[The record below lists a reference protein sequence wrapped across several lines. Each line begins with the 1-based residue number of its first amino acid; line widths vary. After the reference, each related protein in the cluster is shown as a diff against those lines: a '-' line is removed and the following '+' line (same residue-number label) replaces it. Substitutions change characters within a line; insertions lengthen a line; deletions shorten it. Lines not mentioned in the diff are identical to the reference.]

1 MVLLPVQ
8 ESLPQRKCRRLLL
21 LVSRMA
27 SFFVVLAAPF
37 SEAAEPEAEP
47 RQPADAFQVRLKNEK
62 TVDVRKLMK
71 AEQEAFSKLLARQE
85 ANRQSLRFNHT
96 NGKPY
101 LFVSRRGGKLLGP
114 LAGRYDNG
122 QPMIGLTYIFGNRHG
137 ALMCWDEKGRPVVY
151 EHYKNGVRD
160 GLRCIFKSC
169 GESCQEGH
177 LWLAEEWS
185 AGRRVASHLRMAT
198 GQESSQGALNDQNS
212 DYVAALKGLVDFD
225 TTLQKNET
233 QLKTSVVQLYE
244 YEKQMA
250 QLARARA
257 ISAMLASQRAYSA
270 MPVCRTGGG

>member
-1 MVLLPVQ
+1 MNLMA
-8 ESLPQRKCRRLLL
+8 QRKYWQLLMRSSVL
-21 LVSRMA
+21 AML
-27 SFFVVLAAPF
+27 FVVFAVA
-37 SEAAEPEAEP
+37 AAEAVEP
-47 RQPADAFQVRLKNEK
+47 KQPTDAFQVRLKNEK

-71 AEQEAFSKLLARQE
+71 VEQDSFGKLLARQE
-85 ANRQSLRFNHT
+85 ANRQFLRFNHA

-101 LFVSRRGGKLLGP
+101 LFVSQRSGKLVGP

-122 QPMIGLTYIFGNRHG
+122 QPMFGVTYIYGNRHG
-137 ALMCWDEKGRPVVY
+137 PLMCWDEKGRPLVY

-169 GESCQEGH
+169 GEACQEGH
-177 LWLAEEWS
+177 LWLAEEWL
-185 AGRRVASHLRMAT
+185 AGRRVASHLRIAT
-198 GQESSQGALNDQNS
+198 GQESSQGALNNQNP
-212 DYVAALKGLVDFD
+212 DYVAALKGLGDFEA
-225 TTLQKNET
+225 TLKKNET

-257 ISAMLASQRAYSA
+257 ISAMLASQRAYGS

>member
-1 MVLLPVQ
+1 MKTLR
-8 ESLPQRKCRRLLL
+8 SYRKCFRLLVADSFL
-21 LVSRMA
+21 AILVVMMA
-27 SFFVVLAAPF
+27 PSGG
-37 SEAAEPEAEP
+37 EAAEPM
-47 RQPADAFQVRLKNEK
+47 QPSDAFQVRLKNEK
-62 TVDVRKLMK
+62 TIDVRELMK
-71 AEQEAFSKLLARQE
+71 VEQESFGKLLARQE
-85 ANRQSLRFNHT
+85 KSRQFLRFNHA

-101 LFVSRRGGKLLGP
+101 LFVSRRSGKLVGP

-122 QPMIGLTYIFGNRHG
+122 QPMFGVTYIYGNRHG

-185 AGRRVASHLRMAT
+185 GGRRVASHLRTAT
-198 GQESSQGALNDQNS
+198 GQESSAGALNNQNP
-212 DYVAALKGLVDFD
+212 DYVAAMKGLGDFEV
-225 TTLQKNET
+225 TLKKNEI

-257 ISAMLASQRAYSA
+257 IASMLASQRAYGA

>member
-1 MVLLPVQ
+1 MILLPAQ
-8 ESLPQRKCRRLLL
+8 DNWCRPLL
-21 LVSRMA
+21 LVSCMA
-27 SFFVVLAAPF
+27 ILFAVLAVPF
-37 SEAAEPEAEP
+37 SEAAEP

-62 TVDVRKLMK
+62 TVDIRKLMK

-85 ANRQSLRFNHT
+85 ANRQTLRFNHA

-122 QPMIGLTYIFGNRHG
+122 QPMIGLTYIYGNRHG

-151 EHYKNGVRD
+151 EHYANGVRD

-185 AGRRVASHLRMAT
+185 AGRRVASHLRLAT
-198 GQESSQGALNDQNS
+198 GQESSQGALNNQNP

-225 TTLQKNET
+225 ATLRKNET

-257 ISAMLASQRAYSA
+257 ISAMFASQRAYGA